1 MNFRSLTCIMD
12 MTADRRKIDM
22 TDEHPP
28 LKRHESL
35 QPFSRDHFVA
45 LRVARDLNAAASG
58 DGDGAPHARDAFLTA
73 WQGEI
78 SSHFSEE
85 EQLLIPLMQSDEI
98 ARMMQEHHQLRRLA
112 SEEMPAGNDK
122 DLKDWCAKVG
132 QALHDHVRWEERVL
146 FMAIQDRATPEQLQA
161 VGLATAEIEAR
172 RPGCR
177 RRGPGPRGQ
186 DRHLPE

>member
-1 MNFRSLTCIMD
+1 
-12 MTADRRKIDM
+12 M

-45 LRVARDLNAAASG
+45 LRVARDLSSAASA
-58 DGDGAPHARDAFLTA
+58 DGDSAHHARDAFLAA
-73 WQGEI
+73 WREEI
-78 SSHFSEE
+78 SSHFDEE
-85 EQLLIPLMQSDEI
+85 EKLLIPLMRAAEI
-98 ARMMQEHHQLRRLA
+98 ERMMREHHQLRRLA
-112 SEEMPAGNDK
+112 DEAISAGNGK
-122 DLKDWCAKVG
+122 ELQAWCAEVG

-146 FMAIQDRATPEQLQA
+146 FMAIQDRATPEQLKA

-186 DRHLPE
+186 DRHPSK